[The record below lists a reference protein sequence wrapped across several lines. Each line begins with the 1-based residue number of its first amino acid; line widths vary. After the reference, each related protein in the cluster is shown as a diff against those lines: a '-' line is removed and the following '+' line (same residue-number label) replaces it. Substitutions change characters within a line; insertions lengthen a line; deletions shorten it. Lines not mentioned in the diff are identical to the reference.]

1 MKLKNIALG
10 IGFLAAMFSCSME
23 DDIASDTKGK
33 VDGVSEDLYAALQ
46 FNISTGTDL
55 STKATTE
62 VTGPAVDSDYSAV
75 KNKEMEVNHCF
86 VFVANGDEIIGRRY
100 YTKSDLTQK
109 DGAYK
114 YTLNKHLLVKVPSVK
129 PDLTVFVVGM
139 TDDSNSYFATHI
151 YETVFSLSELRNKPI
166 GKFVRDGQETGNS
179 LTDFIKVGEGT
190 ILAGSYGTS
199 SKTTDFDCLEEGTV
213 KCGVADVTLALR
225 TAAIEIA
232 SFVIK
237 DANDNVLFDSDN
249 PHSAADVR
257 AVLRDIQLG
266 TDKGGIGQT
275 DNNGQLL
282 STLLGGGE
290 AIGAAYYA
298 YTSYLN
304 KWNSMNEEAK
314 KKSNPN

>member
-62 VTGPAVDSDYSAV
+62 VTGPTVDSDYSAV

-151 YETVFSLSELRNKPI
+151 YETVFSLSELRNKKP
-166 GKFVRDGQETGNS
+166 
-179 LTDFIKVGEGT
+179 
-190 ILAGSYGTS
+190 
-199 SKTTDFDCLEEGTV
+199 
-213 KCGVADVTLALR
+213 VT
-225 TAAIEIA
+225 
-232 SFVIK
+232 
-237 DANDNVLFDSDN
+237 
-249 PHSAADVR
+249 P
-257 AVLRDIQLG
+257 
-266 TDKGGIGQT
+266 
-275 DNNGQLL
+275 
-282 STLLGGGE
+282 
-290 AIGAAYYA
+290 
-298 YTSYLN
+298 
-304 KWNSMNEEAK
+304 
-314 KKSNPN
+314 